1 MGGDRLGQR
10 VVDLP
15 RGRHR
20 LRGILDHFH
29 ARRGIRQDLHID
41 AVGIHVRQP
50 QFGQIVQPPEPLLFD
65 RLRHGHAL
73 TDRFLL
79 PDGSGNGE
87 RLFHGHDA
95 HLFLLLSVPTVLRA
109 ADRRGGAAAG
119 RCLGCQRGRP
129 RDQAADH
136 GGSSGSGGRGDES
149 SPGGLGGGS
158 AGGVTAW
165 KGRSSDMST
174 LPRWWRGWLSGR
186 TNAWCAPRR
195 CASFPPERS
204 DGTPSRRHRIV
215 LAGMASAGCSRLAPS
230 AGRLRRPG
238 PRRYAIS
245 DPVPS
250 RSMTGL
256 VTEWTPER
264 ARPGSG
270 RLRPSVDQCP
280 SVDQSVFSP
289 PSARILL
296 RTPVRAPAI
305 APAGL
310 PKVVAEN

>member
-149 SPGGLGGGS
+149 SPGGLGGGLGGWSHGLEGTFVGHVHSSSMVAWVVVGTYQCLVRS
-158 AGGVTAW
+158 AKVRVVSSGEVRWHSEPPPPDRVGGHGV
-165 KGRSSDMST
+165 
-174 LPRWWRGWLSGR
+174 GWLQPARTIGR
-186 TNAWCAPRR
+186 PPPATGSEAVRHLGPGAKPVNDRPR
-195 CASFPPERS
+195 
-204 DGTPSRRHRIV
+204 DGV
-215 LAGMASAGCSRLAPS
+215 
-230 AGRLRRPG
+230 
-238 PRRYAIS
+238 
-245 DPVPS
+245 D
-250 RSMTGL
+250 TG
-256 VTEWTPER
+256 TR
-264 ARPGSG
+264 
-270 RLRPSVDQCP
+270 
-280 SVDQSVFSP
+280 
-289 PSARILL
+289 SARI
-296 RTPVRAPAI
+296 RSSPPVS
-305 APAGL
+305 
-310 PKVVAEN
+310 